1 VRYDCL
7 HGVLSDLVDQPAVFR
22 VNLQLIDRFLQIE
35 LASLPQ
41 ERASLDTGDEDE
53 QRINR

>member
-1 VRYDCL
+1 VRHDCL